1 MAITAGDTR
10 PFDPSQPFSR
20 ADARAAGIGLKTLLS
35 SRFHKIFY
43 DCYVSSAVPLSTRLR
58 AMAALGISPPGSFVS
73 HATAARIWGG
83 IVSETSDVHVTVPP
97 TAVRSSRQGVKAHA
111 GVIGAAVTRFRN
123 LAISTP
129 EQTFLDL
136 ATCLDLVALVVV
148 GDSLIRAGRTTAA
161 ALHDAALAWRGRGA
175 KLARRAT
182 RYVRDGVDSAMETR
196 LRMLIVLAG
205 LPTPQVNFILRH
217 PDGSWWMRFDLCYPS
232 LKLII
237 EYDGRQHAEDD
248 DQWLHDLKRRE
259 ALDRMG
265 WRIIVVTSR
274 DYYDT
279 PEEVLRRLRDALIDR
294 GMLGVRRRFK
304 TEWMRHI
311 VGA

>member
-43 DCYVSSAVPLSTRLR
+43 DCYVSSAVPLSTRLQ

-83 IVSETSDVHVTVPP
+83 IVSEASDVHVTVPP

-136 ATCLDLVALVVV
+136 ATCLDLVALVWSVTA
-148 GDSLIRAGRTTAA
+148 SLGRAGLLLPLSTMPHWPGAA
-161 ALHDAALAWRGRGA
+161 VAQSWLGEQPATFAMVST
-175 KLARRAT
+175 RRWKP
-182 RYVRDGVDSAMETR
+182 GF
-196 LRMLIVLAG
+196 G
-205 LPTPQVNFILRH
+205 
-217 PDGSWWMRFDLCYPS
+217 C
-232 LKLII
+232 
-237 EYDGRQHAEDD
+237 
-248 DQWLHDLKRRE
+248 
-259 ALDRMG
+259 
-265 WRIIVVTSR
+265 
-274 DYYDT
+274 
-279 PEEVLRRLRDALIDR
+279 
-294 GMLGVRRRFK
+294 
-304 TEWMRHI
+304 
-311 VGA
+311 

>member
-58 AMAALGISPPGSFVS
+58 AMAALGISPSGSFVS

-175 KLARRAT
+175 KLARRAA

-196 LRMLIVLAG
+196 HRMLIVLAG

>member
-175 KLARRAT
+175 KLARRAA

-304 TEWMRHI
+304 TEWIRHI